1 MNPGQTAPRNKA
13 FGLRARAWWV
23 MRETPRFTVA
33 SLLAIVADGD
43 EGDAA
48 SNLGK
53 YLRALARAG
62 ILAESGREHPASL
75 TDNGQKRYRLAVNN
89 GPKAPVWRASRN
101 EVYDPNTGA
110 VYALP
115 DLTPATPQGEREKN
129 AEAGHE

>member
-1 MNPGQTAPRNKA
+1 VSPGQTAPRTQA

-23 MRETPRFTVA
+23 MRETPRFTLP

-43 EGDAA
+43 EADAA

-53 YLRALARAG
+53 YLRALSRAG
-62 ILAESGREHPASL
+62 ILAETGRDQPASL
-75 TDNGQKRYRLAVNN
+75 TDNGVKRYRLARNS
-89 GPKAPVWRASRN
+89 GPKAPVWRASRR

-110 VYALP
+110 VYPL
-115 DLTPATPQGEREKN
+115 